1 MSLSLSEAQL
11 LGNWFETLTYG
22 MYFVTCGFC
31 ARTLLCIGPEDR
43 WRRPSEIRWLILSV
57 GIALFVV
64 ATFDVII
71 GLLHNLQAFA
81 FYTGEGGAAQELA
94 DISGWINVARTA
106 AHAVQMIL
114 GDFVLANIQVGC
126 LSPLR
131 RIPIDV
137 ALIRCY
143 IVYSRCWKVL
153 IPSLILYFGGVAI
166 AIKLVEAQA
175 SLNYAKTTVTSSD
188 IRPWSETFFCITAV
202 QNTLT
207 TGLLIWRIW
216 RVEREIEEY
225 RTSANGTRNNS
236 PFRKVIRVIAE
247 SGFAYTLMVFLT
259 FLVDLCN
266 TNLVYCFADLT
277 HQATGIAFNVVI
289 MRTSPSRDEQFT
301 IFAAKG
307 LSAAENGALNR
318 LRFRAH
324 ITELPADIDDDDFA
338 VKSIRASPVGPHE
351 DLQMNTNT
359 YNTHD
364 KTEPE
369 GS

>member
-1 MSLSLSEAQL
+1 MAL
-11 LGNWFETLTYG
+11 
-22 MYFVTCGFC
+22 
-31 ARTLLCIGPEDR
+31 
-43 WRRPSEIRWLILSV
+43 LSV

-71 GLLHNLQAFA
+71 GLLHNLQAFV

-114 GDFVLANIQVGC
+114 GDFVLASAI
-126 LSPLR
+126 PLC
-131 RIPIDV
+131 P
-137 ALIRCY
+137 A
-143 IVYSRCWKVL
+143 
-153 IPSLILYFGGVAI
+153 YFLF
-166 AIKLVEAQA
+166 KLVHFH
-175 SLNYAKTTVTSSD
+175 TFPD
-188 IRPWSETFFCITAV
+188 IQV

-216 RVEREIEEY
+216 RVEREIEEF
-225 RTSANGTRNNS
+225 RTSANGTRNNHS

-318 LRFRAH
+318 LRFRAPH
-324 ITELPADIDDDDFA
+324 TELPADIDDDDFA